1 MRRPR
6 ISDTGNRIRQ
16 STRAF
21 VDGRLQDLAVLEWA
35 TSLSKDHEAERSS
48 VRDLFDHRV
57 KELAEPY
64 ALAWRCV
71 FEYWQRPD
79 AETNHEKYLIKR
91 ELTQGGT
98 QREIIQLIVEAIRP
112 SLKIETSKRYQA
124 LSGEKLPAKPTLL
137 RHLIWASISSGDRLT
152 PNDIGLDNISDRN
165 FLFEL
170 AVALNAALLS
180 GLNLGRMIGS
190 ISARMDITNWQVQ
203 RVYYVPPAQFP
214 AGGGEPD
221 RHRDGFAPVTK
232 LMFAVTEKLAS
243 IDAAAARRI
252 VSSWDT
258 SEWRLFRRLWAAAA
272 RNPDLISA
280 EDVSTFLETVEDVEF
295 WRPGICP
302 EIAEVRAVRWG
313 DFPTASVARLE
324 QRLLKGEPVKLIP
337 KSVEKADRTN
347 FRQHRI
353 RIELQ
358 RIQSAGG
365 QLSKKATRWLNK
377 TIQQEGEGPEVNL
390 TSGFSEG
397 VRMLRGER
405 STQPSFDGVPSPKL
419 LDELAGMIGDGGWD
433 DRTQQ
438 ASDYIAQHPSKIL
451 ALLEKAPESVASA
464 KVWQAF
470 GYGFR
475 PSDPNV
481 RPDIASVDDQ
491 DKVPIAL
498 RACQAIIKMGPVVLK
513 RAIDGLASFANSWDK
528 LLQERDEFIAM
539 WLTLWPVAV
548 TATNENA
555 DVSQPLAD
563 RAYASPV
570 GQLLFALSGWPTVRA
585 GDQPLAAGPW
595 PQILSAIAEAT
606 GEARLDAQY
615 FLTRDI
621 GYFYLAD
628 PAWTRTNLIEPLK
641 TATPSGEGALE
652 LWGAFGAGGLPGP
665 EVLIELAEPLVAA
678 SISSELTAEVRGK
691 LTQQVIFSVLFSA
704 GDQQPSPISIN
715 LAQQVL
721 RLGGDIVRRE
731 AIRAMYEF
739 LKNDD
744 DTEIGARFDLVASV
758 FRDIWPKEL
767 TLSSRQVSE
776 GLAELPAAAG
786 PYYAEAA
793 ELVLPYLTPFDC
805 WSLFDYGVLDSD
817 AVEDRFALIDDRTKA
832 SAFLSILDKT
842 IGSEEGAIVPNGLE
856 GALLHIAKVSPKLEK
871 DVRFQRLMTL
881 SRR

>member
-1 MRRPR
+1 MRRQR
-6 ISDTGNRIRQ
+6 ISDTGDRVRQ
-16 STRAF
+16 STWAF
-21 VDGRLQDLAVLEWA
+21 ADGRLEDLAVLEWA
-35 TSLSKDHEAERSS
+35 AGLSTNHEAERSS
-48 VRDLFDHRV
+48 LRDLFDHRV
-57 KELAEPY
+57 KDVAEPY

-79 AETNHEKYLIKR
+79 ADNNHEKYLIKR
-91 ELTQGGT
+91 ELKQGGT

-112 SLKIETSKRYQA
+112 SLKIETSKRYHA
-124 LSGEKLPAKPTLL
+124 LSGEKPPEKPTLL

-152 PNDIGLDNISDRN
+152 PNDIGLERMSDRN

-190 ISARMDITNWQVQ
+190 ISESTDITNWQVQ
-203 RVYYVPPAQFP
+203 RVYYVPPAQYV

-243 IDAAAARRI
+243 INAAAARRI

-258 SEWRLFRRLWAAAA
+258 SEWKLYRRLWAAAA
-272 RNPDLISA
+272 RNPDLVSA
-280 EDVSTFLETVEDVEF
+280 DDVSTFLETVEDSEF
-295 WRPGICP
+295 WRPGIFP

-313 DFPTASVARLE
+313 DLSAASAARLE
-324 QRLLKGEPVKLIP
+324 QRLLKGEPLKLIP
-337 KSVEKADRTN
+337 KSVDKADRAG
-347 FRQHRI
+347 FRRHRI

-358 RIQSAGG
+358 RIQAAGG
-365 QLSKKATRWLNK
+365 QLSKKAIDWLDK
-377 TIQQEGEGPEVNL
+377 AIQQDGAGPEVNL
-390 TSGFSEG
+390 TFGFSEG

-405 STQPSFDGVPSPKL
+405 SIQPSFDSVPSAKL

-438 ASDYIAQHPSKIL
+438 ASDYIAQHPSDIL
-451 ALLEKAPESVASA
+451 ALLEKAPDSVVSA

-475 PSDPNV
+475 PTDLNTG
-481 RPDIASVDDQ
+481 PDTASPEDQ
-491 DKVPIAL
+491 AKIPIAV
-498 RACQAIIKMGPVVLK
+498 RACQAIVNLGPVVLK
-513 RAIDGLASFANSWDK
+513 RAIDGLASFTNGWDK
-528 LLQERDEFIAM
+528 LLQRRDEFIAA
-539 WLTLWPVAV
+539 WLTLWPIAV

-585 GDQPLAAGPW
+585 GDQALAASPW

-621 GYFYLAD
+621 GYFYTAD
-628 PAWTRTNLIEPLK
+628 PAWTRANLIETLK
-641 TATPSGEGALE
+641 MAEPNDEGALE
-652 LWGAFGAGGLPGP
+652 LWGAFGSGGLPGP
-665 EVLIELAEPLVAA
+665 EVLTELAEPLVAA
-678 SISSELTAEVRGK
+678 IISSELPAQVRGE
-691 LTQQVIFSVLFSA
+691 LTQQVILSVLLSA
-704 GDQQPSPISIN
+704 RDQQPPPISIN

-721 RLGGDIVRRE
+721 RMGGDTVRRE
-731 AIRAMYEF
+731 AIRAMHEF
-739 LKNDD
+739 L
-744 DTEIGARFDLVASV
+744 EIGDDAEIATRFELVGSA
-758 FRDIWPKEL
+758 FRDVWPKEL
-767 TLSSRQVSE
+767 TLNSRQVSE

-805 WSLFDYGVLDSD
+805 WSMYDYGVLDSNSVD
-817 AVEDRFALIDDRTKA
+817 DKYAVIDDRTKA
-832 SAFLSILDKT
+832 AAFLAILDKT
-842 IGSEEGAIVPNGLE
+842 IGSEEDAIVPNGLE
-856 GALLHIAKVSPKLEK
+856 GALLHIAKVAPKLEK
-871 DVRFQRLMTL
+871 DIRFQRLLTL